1 MGSPYVIVR
10 ILHDGPTYR
19 RGAVLRVTAGQA
31 HLWDRMG
38 LAETI
43 VEQATASP
51 VEPVERAVAGP
62 VRRRGRRGRRAG
74 DRPANAAVGA
84 ATPAT
89 TEAAPDVVA

>member
-51 VEPVERAVAGP
+51 VERAVAGP
-62 VRRRGRRGRRAG
+62 ARRRGRRGRRAD
-74 DRPANAAVGA
+74 DRPADAAVGA